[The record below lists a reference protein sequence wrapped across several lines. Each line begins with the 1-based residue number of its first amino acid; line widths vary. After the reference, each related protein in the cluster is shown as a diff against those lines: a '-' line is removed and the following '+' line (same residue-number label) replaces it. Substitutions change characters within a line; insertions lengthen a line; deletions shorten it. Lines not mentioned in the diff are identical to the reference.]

1 MEEEEEGEEW
11 AQHVGLAVSCRST
24 STFNEHQN
32 NHILFP
38 TLPRYVTASIVPRHL
53 QGTDVIRSLLGP
65 KQNKGRECMVWFS
78 ASSPEYT
85 SILHP
90 YLILLLSASPRALR
104 PTALPGLLPD
114 FGPNKDP
121 NSFESS
127 RTVTLH
133 LKDNNTFYRISFH
146 QHYISHHH
154 NIMTQLKVSHNGHNP
169 C

>member
-1 MEEEEEGEEW
+1 MG
-11 AQHVGLAVSCRST
+11 AACGAGCFLSLDIHIQRTSKQPYPFPHPPALRNRIYNPTTLAR
-24 STFNEHQN
+24 NG
-32 NHILFP
+32 
-38 TLPRYVTASIVPRHL
+38 RHP
-53 QGTDVIRSLLGP
+53 IPFGP